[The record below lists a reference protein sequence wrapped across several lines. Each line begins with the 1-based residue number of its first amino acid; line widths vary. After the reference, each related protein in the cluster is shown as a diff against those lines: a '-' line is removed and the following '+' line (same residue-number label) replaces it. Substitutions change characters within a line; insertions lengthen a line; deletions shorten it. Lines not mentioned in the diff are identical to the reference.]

1 MNGVKTASVWVE
13 DVKQWIPLSQIIV
26 IQRYNHEG
34 KNCVQF
40 KYEDKI
46 LESYVEYKEV

>member
-1 MNGVKTASVWVE
+1 MNGIRTACVWVDHLHE
-13 DVKQWIPLSQIIV
+13 WIPLSQIAV
-26 IQRYNHEG
+26 IQRYTHEG

-40 KYEDKI
+40 KHEDKI